1 MIIKRVTTFTPPPQR
16 FKIGSKMTQI
26 ALRQIGF
33 HVITWASRNKDSYP
47 RYFAAFALFVA
58 GIVAASL
65 ILTAIHPAAGEIFQS
80 YVIAAGMIVTLTGGA
95 IACTLLV
102 TLFIAVATNV
112 TKLKSFEAKPKDH
125 APLPLPP
132 PDGIAP
138 DVLVTLREG
147 ETLDEFD
154 ARAEDAEKQSRA
166 TRWAV
171 VIPYRS
177 PVLTIFGD
185 TAVTY
190 NRDEPI
196 FARPE
201 WAETF
206 DGRIA
211 NPGVVFSA
219 ETPEQYA
226 EYCRKFV
233 TAYREWA
240 PRRKAELTAGRS
252 SCMVLEVLKHSANIL
267 LLLLFSVAAFSQSK
281 TEQVAEAV
289 GTRIREIPSAG
300 MDVSYTFETPG
311 GGSKTYNRIG
321 DGKTNIV
328 NLLKKTPAFFNDEGG
343 RLVAVT
349 LDGEVVA
356 NGEQVERVNQSPSD
370 QMRPYR
376 AETPV
381 MNKPAFA
388 VPDSVDMEEYA
399 ERAKRSIDIGT
410 RMIEQA
416 ALPWWEVLM
425 YAFWQWSPGLI
436 LLVGS
441 AWLWAKVGAT
451 EGFWNVHR
459 YAKRVLIW
467 ITLCSATLI
476 AINVYLYFV
485 SLRTPPG
492 ALAIVAAIE
501 FGIAYGIL
509 CWVNPDYRPKK
520 GNDRAQPANEFFTK
534 LNERN

>member
-16 FKIGSKMTQI
+16 FKIGSKMIQI
-26 ALRQIGF
+26 ALRQIAP
-33 HVITWASRNKDSYP
+33 HIRRNLP
-47 RYFAAFALFVA
+47 NAALAVMV
-58 GIVAASL
+58 IVAAS
-65 ILTAIHPAAGEIFQS
+65 IFLTAMHPAAGEIAQS
-80 YVIAAGMIVTLTGGA
+80 ALIQIGVYINMAFAAL
-95 IACTLLV
+95 TLLV
-102 TLFIAVATNV
+102 VVALA
-112 TKLKSFEAKPKDH
+112 LKTFGEGVKVEREMGR
-125 APLPLPP
+125 APLLLSP

-138 DVLVTLREG
+138 DVLVTLLEG

-201 WAETF
+201 WAEAF

-211 NPGVVFSA
+211 KPGVVFSA

-252 SCMVLEVLKHSANIL
+252 SGMVLEVLKHSANIL
-267 LLLLFSVAAFSQSK
+267 IFVLFSVAAFSQSK

-300 MDVSYTFETPG
+300 TDVSYTFETPG
-311 GGSKTYNRIG
+311 GGMKTYNRIG

-328 NLLKKTPAFFNDEGG
+328 ALLKKTPAFFNDEGG

-356 NGEQVERVNQSPSD
+356 KGEQVERVNQSPSD

-381 MNKPAFA
+381 MDKPTFSM
-388 VPDSVDMEEYA
+388 PDSVGMEEYA

-425 YAFWQWSPGLI
+425 YAFWQWSPGFI